1 MTVLKEC
8 DMCGKTFAT
17 RTNKSARW
25 ERLCFECFNERR
37 SNNSIV
43 YMQERSDAKLDA
55 IESRMLKLEEKVNN
69 HISAI
74 IGAEISNHLHRI
86 IEQDVVDGILKKAI
100 ESISDSM
107 QSFVERQIKFEDKI
121 QNQLI
126 VLNNKIISLMK
137 NRGE

>member
-8 DMCGKTFAT
+8 VKCKKTFAT
-17 RTNKSARW
+17 KTIKSAKW
-25 ERLCFECFNERR
+25 EKFCFECFNERR
-37 SNNSIV
+37 STNSIV

-55 IESRMLKLEEKVNN
+55 IENRMLKLEEKVNN
-69 HISAI
+69 EISAI
-74 IGAEISNHLHRI
+74 IGAEISNYFNYL
-86 IEQDVVDGILKKAI
+86 IEKDVVDSILKKVMD
-100 ESISDSM
+100 SISDSM

-137 NRGE
+137 DKGE